1 MLNVYVANIILNKK
15 DKTRTL
21 QLQQLQQQQQLQKHN
36 IAKDKKT
43 TNKSV
48 CAHCGQQ
55 LPWFCV
61 CYLHK
66 KL

>member
-21 QLQQLQQQQQLQKHN
+21 QLQQQLQIQKHN
-36 IAKDKKT
+36 IDKDKKT

-48 CAHCGQQ
+48 CPHCGQQ